1 MNNMLLQACLIAQ
14 PHTKE
19 VYFVGGC
26 VRDMLLGKAPHDYDI
41 VVDGDLDLIAND
53 LSDNGW
59 KVNDVGKNFL
69 VLIASK
75 FDQNSNTTFIV
86 EIAMFRKD
94 GTYTDGRRPDYVN
107 VGTIYDDAERRD
119 FTINALYYNPFT
131 SQVLDPTGKGVQDI
145 NNKLIRFNGS
155 PKQRIEEDGLRVIR
169 MYRFSALLGF
179 EIDPIALKVARRHL
193 DEIYRNLPPERV
205 RLELEKLCGY

>member
-1 MNNMLLQACLIAQ
+1 MNNMLLQACLIVQ

-179 EIDPIALKVARRHL
+179 EIDPIALKVARRHF

>member
-19 VYFVGGC
+19 IYFVGGC
-26 VRDMLLGKAPHDYDI
+26 VRDMLLGKASHDYDI

-75 FDQNSNTTFIV
+75 FDQNSNTTF
-86 EIAMFRKD
+86 
-94 GTYTDGRRPDYVN
+94 
-107 VGTIYDDAERRD
+107 
-119 FTINALYYNPFT
+119 
-131 SQVLDPTGKGVQDI
+131 
-145 NNKLIRFNGS
+145 
-155 PKQRIEEDGLRVIR
+155 
-169 MYRFSALLGF
+169 YR
-179 EIDPIALKVARRHL
+179 
-193 DEIYRNLPPERV
+193 
-205 RLELEKLCGY
+205 

>member
-179 EIDPIALKVARRHL
+179 EIDPIALKVVRRHF

>member
-19 VYFVGGC
+19 LYFVGGC
-26 VRDMLLGKAPHDYDI
+26 VRDMILGQAPHDYDI

-53 LSDNGW
+53 LTDNGW

-75 FDQNSNTTFIV
+75 FDYNTNSTIII

-119 FTINALYYNPFT
+119 FTINALYYDPFT
-131 SQVLDPTGKGVQDI
+131 TQVIDPTGKGIQDI
-145 NNKLIRFNGS
+145 ENKLIRFNGS

-179 EIDPIALKVARRHL
+179 EIDTIALKVARRHF
-193 DEIYRNLPPERV
+193 DEIYRSLPPERV

>member
-1 MNNMLLQACLIAQ
+1 M
-14 PHTKE
+14 
-19 VYFVGGC
+19 
-26 VRDMLLGKAPHDYDI
+26 
-41 VVDGDLDLIAND
+41 
-53 LSDNGW
+53 
-59 KVNDVGKNFL
+59 
-69 VLIASK
+69 
-75 FDQNSNTTFIV
+75 
-86 EIAMFRKD
+86 KD
-94 GTYTDGRRPDYVN
+94 GWELYDENNPEHNDPSLYGVMEWSKVYMSDSRRPDYVN

-131 SQVLDPTGKGVQDI
+131 AQVLDPTGKGVQDI

-179 EIDPIALKVARRHL
+179 EIDPIALKVARRHF